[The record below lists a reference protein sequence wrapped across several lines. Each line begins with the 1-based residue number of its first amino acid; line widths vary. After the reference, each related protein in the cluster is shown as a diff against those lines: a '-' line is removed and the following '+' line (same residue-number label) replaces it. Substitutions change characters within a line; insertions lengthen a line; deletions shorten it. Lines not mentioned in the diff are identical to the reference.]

1 MSENPL
7 GHCRLF
13 QPKLEKA
20 IADLHADRYLSSEAD
35 KFFVRLGQSLAAMK
49 RQRPIEAQQER
60 RPGEQ
65 PNPARREQQ
74 PITEKDFRALA
85 RILREEELSP
95 RDSMADCFGSLA
107 ARLALHRRHL
117 RGPRAIWRAA
127 MTAFMTEMLHSA
139 PDRDSGR

>member
-1 MSENPL
+1 MIVSENPL

-95 RDSMADCFGSLA
+95 KTQWLIVSGVCL
-107 ARLALHRRHL
+107 LALLSIAATCVVLAQSGGL
-117 RGPRAIWRAA
+117 R
-127 MTAFMTEMLHSA
+127 
-139 PDRDSGR
+139 